1 MSSSSKSKIYFFFQS
16 PASLQQRTRLK
27 EFIESI
33 FRKENKKLQSLN
45 YIFCTDEELLE
56 INRQYL
62 QHDFYT
68 DIISFELSSK
78 RSPVEGEI
86 YISIDRVKDN
96 ARSLHQS
103 FYIEL
108 HRVIFHGALH
118 LCGYK
123 DKRKSEIKKMREME
137 TYYLKKYFKVPRDT
151 VST

>member
-1 MSSSSKSKIYFFFQS
+1 MSSSSKSKIYFFFQA
-16 PASLQQRTRLK
+16 PVSLRQRNRLK
-27 EFIESI
+27 KYIEGM

-78 RSPVEGEI
+78 GAPVEGEV
-86 YISIDRVKDN
+86 YISIDRVRDN
-96 ARSLHQS
+96 ARALHQPL
-103 FYIEL
+103 YIEL
-108 HRVIFHGALH
+108 HRVIFHGSLH

-123 DKRKSEIKKMREME
+123 DKTKNEIKKMREME
-137 TYYLKKYFKVPRDT
+137 SRYLEGYL
-151 VST
+151 